1 LRPHAEEF
9 ANAGGKLAVI
19 GNGWPAMAKSWAEHV
34 GFPPSVA
41 VLTDPGRTAYDLAGL
56 KRSVMLTLFNPLSL
70 ARFVRALV
78 KGFRQGRTAGDLWQ
92 QGGALVVRPDGKVT
106 YRYVSL
112 GPGDHPPPAALVE
125 ALKRAA

>member
-41 VLTDPGRTAYDLAGL
+41 VLTDPARAAYDLAGL
-56 KRSVMLTLFNPLSL
+56 KRSVMLTLFNPLSI
-70 ARFVRALV
+70 ARFVRASIR
-78 KGFRQGRTAGDLWQ
+78 GFRQGRTAGDLWQ
-92 QGGALVVRPDGKVT
+92 QGGALVIRPDGKVT
-106 YRYVSL
+106 YRSVSL
-112 GPGDHPPPAALVE
+112 GPGDHPRPAALVE

>member
-1 LRPHAEEF
+1 V
-9 ANAGGKLAVI
+9 AGDGEI
-19 GNGWPAMAKSWAEHV
+19 V
-34 GFPPSVA
+34 GGARRVPPV
-41 VLTDPGRTAYDLAGL
+41 GRGADG
-56 KRSVMLTLFNPLSL
+56 P
-70 ARFVRALV
+70 RASI

>member
-34 GFPPSVA
+34 GFPPSVE

-56 KRSVMLTLFNPLSL
+56 KRSVMLTLFNPLSV
-70 ARFVRALV
+70 ARFVRASV

-92 QGGALVVRPDGKVT
+92 QGGALVVRPEGKVT

-112 GPGDHPPPAALVE
+112 GPGDHPRPAALVE